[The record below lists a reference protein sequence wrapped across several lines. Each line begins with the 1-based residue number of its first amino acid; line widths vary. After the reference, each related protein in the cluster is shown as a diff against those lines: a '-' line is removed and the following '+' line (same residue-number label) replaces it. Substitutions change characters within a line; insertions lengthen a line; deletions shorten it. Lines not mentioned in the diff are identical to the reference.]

1 MNQMPVPQIIYKF
14 IYQKHINTI
23 LRSINKILFPI
34 LPKKFRIPP
43 SGQITL
49 HTDSGPLKIRTNQ
62 TSYLTQLLFWNGYK
76 KFEYSE
82 IFERLS
88 KQVTNFLDIGSNI
101 GYYSLL
107 AVQSNPKINVY
118 AFEPALG
125 PKFFLNENIKLN
137 SFEKNITAVDLALSN
152 EIGVIDFYEVEN
164 LKYQYLKYNLA
175 GEGNAGT
182 KKTSRNFIKN
192 TVNASTLSAFI
203 AVQNLNHIDL
213 IKIDTEGTE
222 YEILLSGREEIKKYD
237 PIVICETLF
246 NTIEGELEDFF
257 SELGYEFYNH
267 TELGLTR
274 VESLRRTADDGIRNC
289 FFVPKS
295 KLELVSPFI
304 AKTQ

>member
-1 MNQMPVPQIIYKF
+1 MAIPQIIYKL
-14 IYQKHINTI
+14 IYQKRVNSI
-23 LRSINKILFPI
+23 LRSINKVLCPI
-34 LPKKFRIPP
+34 LPKKLRIPP

-49 HTDSGPLKIRTNQ
+49 HTDSGPLKMQTNQ

-82 IFERLS
+82 IFEDLS
-88 KQVTNFLDIGSNI
+88 KQASVFFDIGSNI

-107 AVQSNPKINVY
+107 ATKANPKINVF

-125 PKFFLNENIKLN
+125 PKYYLNENIKLN
-137 SFEKNITAVDLALSN
+137 GFENNITSIDLALSN
-152 EIGVIDFYEVEN
+152 ETGVIDFYEVEN

-192 TVNASTLSAFI
+192 TVNAKTLSGFI
-203 AVQNLNHIDL
+203 TDQNLERIDL

-222 YEILLSGREEIKKYD
+222 FEILMSGRSEIITHQ

-246 NTIEGELEDFF
+246 NTIEGKLEDFF
-257 SELGYEFYNH
+257 SELEYEFYNH
-267 TELGLTR
+267 TALGLKR
-274 VESLRRTADDGIRNC
+274 VTSIRRATDDDIRNC

-295 KLELVSPFI
+295 KIELISPFI
-304 AKTQ
+304 AKTN